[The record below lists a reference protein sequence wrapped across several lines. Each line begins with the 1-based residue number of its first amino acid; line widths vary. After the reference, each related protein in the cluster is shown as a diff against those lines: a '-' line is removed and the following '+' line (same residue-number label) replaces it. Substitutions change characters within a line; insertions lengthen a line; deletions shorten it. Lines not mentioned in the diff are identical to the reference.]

1 MVYTII
7 IFILV
12 LSVLV
17 FVHEFGHFW
26 VARKCGV
33 KAEEFGIGFP
43 PRLFGVYKNK
53 KGEWKTFWGR
63 KEITDA
69 IDTIYSINWIPLG
82 GFVKIK
88 GENGENENDNDSFS
102 AKSAGKRS
110 LILSAGVFMNIVAA
124 MVFISIGYMI
134 GFPGNISGLSDKANL
149 KDFKVQVMEVIP
161 DSPAERAELHV
172 GDAIFQVNGVEVNS
186 EETLQ
191 NEIAKFPGEE
201 VDLVVIRQNE
211 TLNISLVTDNVE
223 GEGMAGIAIVGT
235 GVISYP
241 WYQAIWE
248 GIKTTLIFLWAIVV
262 GFIGLIK
269 SLVTAAPINA
279 EVAGPIGIADLTGR
293 FARMGFTYLLQ
304 FSALLS
310 LNLAVLNILP
320 FPALDGGRLLFI
332 LIEKIKGKPVKRDM
346 EAAIHNLG
354 FLLLMILVLFVTFK
368 DVVRFF

>member
-1 MVYTII
+1 MFYTII
-7 IFILV
+7 IFVLV

-53 KGEWKTFWGR
+53 KGKWKIFWGR
-63 KEITDA
+63 KEINDA

-88 GENGENENDNDSFS
+88 GENGENENDVDSFGS
-102 AKSAGKRS
+102 KSTGKRA
-110 LILSAGVFMNIVAA
+110 LILSAGVFMNIITAII
-124 MVFISIGYMI
+124 FISIGYMI
-134 GFPGNISGLSDKANL
+134 GFPGNISNLPDKAEVR
-149 KDFKVQVMEVIP
+149 DFKVQVMEVLV
-161 DSPAERAELHV
+161 DSPAEKAELQV
-172 GDAIFQVNGVEVNS
+172 GDVVFKVNEVEIRD
-186 EETLQ
+186 EATLQ

-201 VDLVVIRQNE
+201 IALTIFRQDE
-211 TLNISLVTDNVE
+211 KLNVSLTPDDIE
-223 GEGMAGIAIVGT
+223 GKGRAGVAIVGT

-248 GIKTTLIFLWAIVV
+248 GIRTTFFFLWAIIV
-262 GFIGLIK
+262 GFFNLIK
-269 SLVTAAPINA
+269 NLLTFAPINA

-293 FARMGFTYLLQ
+293 FARMGFVYLLQ

-320 FPALDGGRLLFI
+320 FPALDGGRLLF
-332 LIEKIKGKPVKRDM
+332 LLLEKIKGKPVKREV
-346 EAAIHNLG
+346 EAAVHNLG
-354 FLLLMILVLFVTFK
+354 FLLLMILVLFITFK
-368 DVVRFF
+368 DIVRFF